1 MKIDVQAH
9 NFALTHALRDHVRQR
24 LHFAFDRIGDRVR
37 RVVVRLSDING
48 PRGGADKR
56 CQLQVHLDQLPEVV
70 IEDTQSDLYAAVDR
84 AAERAARTVARR
96 LSRERAHRRDGLP
109 QGETALT
116 DQRVNGAEETR

>member
-1 MKIDVQAH
+1 MQIVTHTHGFAMTDVLNH
-9 NFALTHALRDHVRQR
+9 HVRRR
-24 LHFAFDRIGDRVR
+24 LHFAFDRIGDRIR

-48 PRGGADKR
+48 PRGGADKH
-56 CQLQVHLDQLPEVV
+56 CQIQVHLDQLPEVV

-84 AAERAARTVARR
+84 AAERAARTVTRR

-116 DQRVNGAEETR
+116 DQILNGPEETR